1 MSKFGKGDKVINI
14 NTKEKGFV
22 IEVYPMR
29 RGRQL
34 YKVKYDDR
42 ENDENS
48 IYLMPDVDLTD
59 PFERIRQN
67 IYGHYTEYLKGNTS
81 FKIQSSN
88 NSTISSLKASRTL
101 FRAYQFKPLLKYLNS
116 DSKRLLIADEVG
128 LGKTIEAGHIMLEL
142 KARGEFHNAL
152 VICPMS
158 LRAKWTTEL
167 NEKFGLEFMDIDKKV
182 LIIAERFS
190 LSDWILISDDL
201 TPQFIRR
208 VVYSSHQFSVVFKD
222 GPLSELR
229 EALSAVNRHTRY
241 LSQRALETI
250 ITQQQ
255 QEEEIP
261 SILTQTETEIV
272 KAIALGKT
280 TKEIAAERFSSIH
293 TVTTHRKNI
302 FRKLGINTAHE
313 AVKYALRAGLID
325 PSEFYI

>member
-1 MSKFGKGDKVINI
+1 MRNYIIADNQELTRFALESLLKNACHTPTSKS
-14 NTKEKGFV
+14 
-22 IEVYPMR
+22 
-29 RGRQL
+29 
-34 YKVKYDDR
+34 
-42 ENDENS
+42 ENDEENVV
-48 IYLMPDVDLTD
+48 YRAFDKARLVEL
-59 PFERIRQN
+59 
-67 IYGHYTEYLKGNTS
+67 LKEHES
-81 FKIQSSN
+81 AVV
-88 NSTISSLKASRTL
+88 LLDYTL
-101 FRAYQFKPLLKYLNS
+101 FDF
-116 DSKRLLIADEVG
+116 ADEDQ
-128 LGKTIEAGHIMLEL
+128 L
-142 KARGEFHNAL
+142 
-152 VICPMS
+152 
-158 LRAKWTTEL
+158 
-167 NEKFGLEFMDIDKKV
+167 
-182 LIIAERFS
+182 LIIAERFN
-190 LSDWILISDDL
+190 LSEWILISDDL

-229 EALSAVNRHTRY
+229 EALSSVRRHTRY

-255 QEEEIP
+255 LEDDTP
-261 SILTQTETEIV
+261 SILTTTEMEIV

>member
-1 MSKFGKGDKVINI
+1 MRNYIIADNQELTRFALESLLKDVEDSAVFRAFDRARLVELL
-14 NTKEKGFV
+14 KEHESAV
-22 IEVYPMR
+22 VLLDY
-29 RGRQL
+29 
-34 YKVKYDDR
+34 
-42 ENDENS
+42 
-48 IYLMPDVDLTD
+48 
-59 PFERIRQN
+59 
-67 IYGHYTEYLKGNTS
+67 
-81 FKIQSSN
+81 
-88 NSTISSLKASRTL
+88 TL
-101 FRAYQFKPLLKYLNS
+101 FDF
-116 DSKRLLIADEVG
+116 ADEDQ
-128 LGKTIEAGHIMLEL
+128 L
-142 KARGEFHNAL
+142 
-152 VICPMS
+152 
-158 LRAKWTTEL
+158 
-167 NEKFGLEFMDIDKKV
+167 

-255 QEEEIP
+255 QEDETP
-261 SILTQTETEIV
+261 SILTQTEMEIV
-272 KAIALGKT
+272 KAIAQGKT